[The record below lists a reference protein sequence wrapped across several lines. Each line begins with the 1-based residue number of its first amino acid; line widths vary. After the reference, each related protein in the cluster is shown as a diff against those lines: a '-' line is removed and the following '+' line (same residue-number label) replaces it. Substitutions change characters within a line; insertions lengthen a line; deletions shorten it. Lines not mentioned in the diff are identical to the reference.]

1 MTTTLLLPLLVAGLV
16 GAVLY
21 FVGLRKGERLGR
33 EHARS
38 EVETIARAAAEQ
50 SNEQARAAYDQAT
63 NQAVQRLQETAES
76 ERELRQTDFDA
87 TAKPLR
93 DQLEKVRELASKLD
107 EKRSRDHGALQVVAT
122 RLASEVAAV
131 KGSSDSLRQALKGDR
146 QARGRWGEIQLENLI
161 ESAGLTA
168 HCDFLAQAAIP
179 GTNGNRS
186 RPDVVVNLPGDAYL
200 PVDSKAPMDDYLK
213 ATEMDT
219 PELQDAAFAD
229 HAKKVRSHAEALGKK
244 DYAGQNVGGPSF
256 TVMFLPIESLLAE
269 AMRFEPDLLQFA
281 ADKKVVLATPHTLMA
296 LLWTVRTL
304 WRNETSTRNAEEMR
318 NAGLEL
324 ENRLNIFLD
333 HLADVGSGLSSA
345 TKMYNKA
352 VGSLEGRLHPQLRKL
367 RELGGLPEEA
377 PGKKVPASANEF
389 PRPLRDQETDLPTE
403 RNLFA

>member
-1 MTTTLLLPLLVAGLV
+1 M
-16 GAVLY
+16 
-21 FVGLRKGERLGR
+21 
-33 EHARS
+33 
-38 EVETIARAAAEQ
+38 
-50 SNEQARAAYDQAT
+50 
-63 NQAVQRLQETAES
+63 
-76 ERELRQTDFDA
+76 
-87 TAKPLR
+87 
-93 DQLEKVRELASKLD
+93 
-107 EKRSRDHGALQVVAT
+107 
-122 RLASEVAAV
+122 
-131 KGSSDSLRQALKGDR
+131 
-146 QARGRWGEIQLENLI
+146 
-161 ESAGLTA
+161 
-168 HCDFLAQAAIP
+168 
-179 GTNGNRS
+179 
-186 RPDVVVNLPGDAYL
+186 VVNLPGDAFL

-281 ADKKVVLATPHTLMA
+281 ADRKVVLATPHTLMA

-324 ENRLNIFLD
+324 EKRLNIFLD

-345 TKMYNKA
+345 TRMYNKA

-377 PGKKVPASANEF
+377 PGKKVPAPANEF
-389 PRPLRDQETDLPTE
+389 PRPPPRPGNRPPHRTQPLRLTTPGWNANPQAGIALGAPPSKPASP
-403 RNLFA
+403 RSAGLQAGIAR